1 MGRHC
6 VGLGL
11 RATRKL
17 SRCHAPLSGR
27 RLAPQQLAILQAL
40 SHGVCVQHSWRW
52 PDSTHLA
59 CTIRESIASRQQKSQ
74 NRIAATWL
82 RRAVPVAAARACR
95 PSVRWS
101 AHGRESAGHAFFIY
115 LIPTNTADSRQPR
128 RHPSLKTSFKALKL
142 ASFNSLETQPRR
154 THRRKVLAC
163 VKRCCTGSPTH
174 GFAFDAA

>member
-27 RLAPQQLAILQAL
+27 RLAPQQLAILLAL

-101 AHGRESAGHAFFIY
+101 AHGRESAGHAFF
-115 LIPTNTADSRQPR
+115 TADSRQPP

-142 ASFNSLETQPRR
+142 PLRMGP
-154 THRRKVLAC
+154 LLP
-163 VKRCCTGSPTH
+163 G
-174 GFAFDAA
+174 